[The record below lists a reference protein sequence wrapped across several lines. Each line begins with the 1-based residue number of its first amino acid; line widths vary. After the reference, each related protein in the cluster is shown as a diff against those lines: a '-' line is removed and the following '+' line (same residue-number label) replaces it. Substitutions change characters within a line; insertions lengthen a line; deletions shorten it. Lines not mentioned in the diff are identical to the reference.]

1 MKTNLSKVLANHI
14 KYKALIE
21 AAENLRLAV
30 EVPLGDFY
38 YVVTHLHYDKVQ
50 YSVWVRGELTVSYAM
65 FAISQENSIEL
76 LTPGKYD
83 KETIKQMRSTLCN
96 YLNKCEE

>member
-14 KYKALIE
+14 KYHNLIKE
-21 AAENLRLAV
+21 AEELRINLNLD
-30 EVPLGDFY
+30 LGNFY
-38 YVVTHLHYDKVQ
+38 YVTHLHYDKVQ
-50 YSVWVRGELTVSYAM
+50 YSVWVRGEQSVSYAM

-76 LTPGKYD
+76 LTPGEYD